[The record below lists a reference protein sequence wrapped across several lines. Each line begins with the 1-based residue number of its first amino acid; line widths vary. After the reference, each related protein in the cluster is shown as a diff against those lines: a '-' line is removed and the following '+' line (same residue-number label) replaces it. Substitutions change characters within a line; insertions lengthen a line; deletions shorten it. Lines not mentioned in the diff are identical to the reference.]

1 MPQTAGARAPRHRT
15 AVLTATCLTV
25 AILYVAQEVFIPL
38 ALALLLA
45 FLLAP
50 VVTRLERWR
59 IGRVASVLLV
69 VGVAFAVIGTLGWVV
84 GRQVMFLAE
93 DLPAYQG
100 EIVQKVKRLRGEAG
114 GMGANI
120 ARLGKELERATV
132 EPASKPADPAATRRA
147 AQTIARDP
155 IGAVAREAV
164 GGPPA
169 VSAAPPGSTLANPL
183 FTVALPAP
191 VSPVKTLAT
200 YLGLVLGPLGTAG
213 LVIVFVVFML
223 LEREDLRDRVI
234 RLVSRGKYLVTT
246 RALNDGADRISRYMF
261 AQTIVNGSYGLAVAI
276 GLWVIGLTVGRGTP
290 FPSFVLWGVLCAA
303 LRFIPYIGPWIAAAF
318 PVALSLAV
326 YPGFTVFAVTVSW
339 FVLLELISNNVLE
352 PWLYGASTGLS
363 TVAILVATVF
373 WTWLWGPAGLLLST
387 PLTVCIVV
395 LGKHVAPL
403 KFFDVMLGDQP
414 ALPPSAS
421 YYQRLLAG
429 DRKEAADVV
438 RQYAAVNGPDAVPDG
453 VLLPALLLA
462 RRDRQAGDLSPDDES
477 MIFDVTKEI
486 VDGLSPV
493 GPPAEE
499 AIPGGTT
506 LVLGCPAHH
515 RAEELTLHMLAQ
527 LTRTLGCRTEVVSS
541 RTLPAETEARIAAEN
556 PAMVFVAVLPPG
568 GLVQAR
574 YLCRRLRRRFKDLK
588 IVVGYWGRSR
598 NFDRLLVRLRA
609 AGASYVTTSLGQSR
623 TQVKA
628 LLETPPPRTRNP
640 DTEGGIAGTDLS
652 AQPALP

>member
-1 MPQTAGARAPRHRT
+1 MPQTAGTRAPRHRT
-15 AVLTATCLTV
+15 AVMVATCLTV

-38 ALALLLA
+38 ALAVLLA

-50 VVTRLERWR
+50 VVTRLEHGWR
-59 IGRVASVLLV
+59 LGRIASVLIV

-100 EIVQKVKRLRGEAG
+100 EIVNKVQRLRGQAG
-114 GMGANI
+114 GVGANI
-120 ARLGKELERATV
+120 ARLGKELERATN
-132 EPASKPADPAATRRA
+132 EPASKPATGTKPPPA
-147 AQTIARDP
+147 QQIARDP
-155 IGAVAREAV
+155 IGSVAREAV
-164 GGPPA
+164 GGPPQT
-169 VSAAPPGSTLANPL
+169 SASPPGWTLANPL

-261 AQTIVNGSYGLAVAI
+261 AQTIINGSFGFAVAI
-276 GLWVIGLTVGRGTP
+276 GLWVIGLTVGRGTS

-303 LRFIPYIGPWIAAAF
+303 LRFIPFIGPWIAAAF

-326 YPGFTVFAVTVSW
+326 YPGFTVFAVVVSW
-339 FVLLELISNNVLE
+339 FILLELISNNVLE

-414 ALPPSAS
+414 ALPPPAS

-438 RQYAAVNGPDAVPDG
+438 RQYAATNGADAVPDG

-462 RRDRQAGDLSPDDES
+462 RRDRRDGDLSPDDES
-477 MIFDVTKEI
+477 MIFDVTREI
-486 VDGLSPV
+486 VDSLAPA
-493 GPPAEE
+493 PAEE
-499 AIPGGTT
+499 SAISTGA
-506 LVLGCPAHH
+506 LLIGCPAHH

-527 LTRTLGCRTEVVSS
+527 LIRPLGCRTEVVST

-556 PAMVFVAVLPPG
+556 PAVVFIAVLPPG

-598 NFDRLLVRLRA
+598 DFDRLLVRLRA

-623 TQVKA
+623 SQVKA
-628 LLETPPPRTRNP
+628 LLESAQPRPRAVEVTLGM
-640 DTEGGIAGTDLS
+640 TGTDLPT
-652 AQPALP
+652 QPAIS

>member
-1 MPQTAGARAPRHRT
+1 MPQTAGTRAPRHRS
-15 AVLTATCLTV
+15 AVMIATCLTV

-38 ALALLLA
+38 ALAVLLA

-50 VVTRLERWR
+50 VVTRWSARLGR
-59 IGRVASVLLV
+59 IASVLIV
-69 VGVAFAVIGTLGWVV
+69 VGVAFAVIGALGWVV

-100 EIVQKVKRLRGEAG
+100 EIVNKVQRLRGQAG
-114 GMGANI
+114 GVGANI
-120 ARLGKELERATV
+120 ARLGKELERATN
-132 EPASKPADPAATRRA
+132 EPASKPASGTANPPPS
-147 AQTIARDP
+147 QKFARDP
-155 IGAVAREAV
+155 IGSVAREAV
-164 GGPPA
+164 GGPPQT
-169 VSAAPPGSTLANPL
+169 STSPPGWTLANPL
-183 FTVALPAP
+183 FTVALPAAG
-191 VSPVKTLAT
+191 LACQDAGNVPRPGART
-200 YLGLVLGPLGTAG
+200 LGTAG

-261 AQTIVNGSYGLAVAI
+261 AQTIINGSFGFAVAI
-276 GLWVIGLTVGRGTP
+276 GLWVIGLTVGRGTT

-303 LRFIPYIGPWIAAAF
+303 LRFIPFIGPWIAAAF

-326 YPGFTVFAVTVSW
+326 YPGFTVVAVVVSW
-339 FVLLELISNNVLE
+339 FILLELISNNVLE

-363 TVAILVATVF
+363 TVAILAATVF

-414 ALPPSAS
+414 APPPPAS

-438 RQYAAVNGPDAVPDG
+438 RQYAATHGADAVPDG

-462 RRDRQAGDLSPDDES
+462 RRDRRDGDLSPDDES
-477 MIFDVTKEI
+477 MIFDATREI
-486 VDGLSPV
+486 VDGLA
-493 GPPAEE
+493 PASTDES
-499 AIPGGTT
+499 ASSNGALLI
-506 LVLGCPAHH
+506 GCPAHH
-515 RAEELTLHMLAQ
+515 RAEELTLHMLAR
-527 LTRTLGCRTEVVSS
+527 LTGPLGCRTEVVST

-556 PAMVFVAVLPPG
+556 PALVFIAVLPPG

-623 TQVKA
+623 SQVKA
-628 LLETPPPRTRNP
+628 LLE
-640 DTEGGIAGTDLS
+640 S
-652 AQPALP
+652 AQPRPRTVELTLGITGKDLPAQPAVS